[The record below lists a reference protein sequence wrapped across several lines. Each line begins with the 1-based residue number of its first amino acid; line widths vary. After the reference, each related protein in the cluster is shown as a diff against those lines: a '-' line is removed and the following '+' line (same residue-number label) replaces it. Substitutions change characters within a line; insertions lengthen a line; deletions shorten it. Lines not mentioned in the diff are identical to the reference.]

1 MTVSTEV
8 DHNEYTGNGVTA
20 SFPYTFRVFKKSDL
34 VVQVIDLDEN
44 ITVLALDTDYTV
56 TGAGGYNGG
65 NVILS
70 KALANGYQISISRE
84 LPVTQETDL
93 RNQGKFFAEVHEDA
107 FDKLTMLIQQVRSWL
122 SLALRKPSFVAN
134 YYDALNNYIRNLRDP
149 SRPQDAATKNYVDS
163 VADTNLNKTLRTP
176 EAIQS
181 LPDAISRANKIVAFD
196 SAGQPFATLPPSGSA
211 TDVLIELAKPTGAG
225 LIGFGYS
232 PYINRNIGDVLQ
244 DIPTNKYFGA
254 KCDGVTD
261 DTVAN
266 QTALDWSADNK
277 RDVIFV
283 GKSCITSRLVHNSGS
298 RVTHL
303 GEIKPRD
310 FSDDVVIEVKDD
322 AWRDPYNDGITAI
335 DTGDRVHIDGLYIA
349 PDTVIDAVG
358 ILGTDGV
365 DPIISRIRT
374 FNMRRGGIKIVKGYG
389 WNISNTSIIAPFDQN
404 NSHDYAGI
412 RHETSDSFYSN
423 VIVSGYTT
431 GIDMPGNANQV
442 SKAHCW
448 GMPSPDRTTRNM
460 LFGLKMSGSGNN
472 IVQFYAD
479 SPKKIDK
486 TQAASITN
494 GGIGYVIS
502 GFNNTFLSPRN
513 LSHQDCGL
521 KYGKVF
527 LISGTENT
535 FISPLIG
542 DYAYIEDDG
551 FFVFT
556 GSANP
561 LNNYVY
567 GGNMQSTYLYPI
579 ASGSYKPTVNIPC
592 TYSSQIYNHN
602 IIQKN
607 VMGRVVITCNITS
620 NSSGDSFYIQL
631 PPYLSAVSGM
641 ASGSIIN
648 NLTSSVRADSN
659 LFAVEPYVSNGKI
672 YFRRLFR
679 SGAADDIKQNMLNTG
694 NAFFDISI
702 NAR

>member
-1 MTVSTEV
+1 MSVPNQTPYIIYNANGLTTVFPFEFYIISAGDIQVTINGEAV
-8 DHNEYTGNGVTA
+8 TSGFTVAGVGNVGGGDINFLTPPANGAVVMLE
-20 SFPYTFRVFKKSDL
+20 RVVPTYRL
-34 VVQVIDLDEN
+34 
-44 ITVLALDTDYTV
+44 TDYQDNGDLLADTV
-56 TGAGGYNGG
+56 N
-65 NVILS
+65 
-70 KALANGYQISISRE
+70 K
-84 LPVTQETDL
+84 D
-93 RNQGKFFAEVHEDA
+93 
-107 FDKLTMLIQQVRSWL
+107 FDRLWMAIQRSFIYL
-122 SLALRKPSFVAN
+122 GLALRRPLFGGPF
-134 YYDALNNYIRNLRDP
+134 DAEGYRITKGADP
-149 SRPQDAATKNYVDS
+149 IGKQDFATKNYVDN
-163 VADTNLNKTLRTP
+163 VALDRVLRVP
-176 EAIQS
+176 ESHINPA
-181 LPDAISRANKIVAFD
+181 PGVDNRANKLLAFNNSGD
-196 SAGQPFATLPPSGSA
+196 PIAVLPESGSA
-211 TDVLIELAKPTGAG
+211 ADVLIELAKPTGAG

-423 VIVSGYTT
+423 VIASGYTT

-679 SGAADDIKQNMLNTG
+679 SGAADDIKQYMLNTG

>member
-1 MTVSTEV
+1 MNEMFSQGGKGSTGILTNKQAVARHFGVKQSEV
-8 DHNEYTGNGVTA
+8 VYFSVGAALSGYKVIYDKESQRAYSLPADLGSGVTA
-20 SFPYTFRVFKKSDL
+20 ISLSTAGVLVHSAGNVDLGALAVAREEYVTLPGSFATGVTINAKNEL
-34 VVQVIDLDEN
+34 VVFTDGKYRWDG
-44 ITVLALDTDYTV
+44 ALPKEVPADSSPTT
-56 TGAGGYNGG
+56 TGDVG
-65 NVILS
+65 V
-70 KALANGYQISISRE
+70 
-84 LPVTQETDL
+84 
-93 RNQGKFFAEVHEDA
+93 GK
-107 FDKLTMLIQQVRSWL
+107 WL
-122 SLALRKPSFVAN
+122 SVGDASLRADLA
-134 YYDALNNYIRNLRDP
+134 
-149 SRPQDAATKNYVDS
+149 
-163 VADTNLNKTLRTP
+163 
-176 EAIQS
+176 E
-181 LPDAISRANKIVAFD
+181 
-196 SAGQPFATLPPSGSA
+196 
-211 TDVLIELAKPTGAG
+211 PTGAG

-283 GKSCITSRLVHNSGS
+283 GKSCITRRLVHNSGS

-335 DTGDRVHIDGLYIA
+335 DTGDRVHIDGLCIA
-349 PDTVIDAVG
+349 PDSVIDAVG

-365 DPIISRIRT
+365 DPIISRLRT

-389 WNISNTSIIAPFDQN
+389 WNISNISIIAPFDQN

-412 RHETSDSFYSN
+412 RHETSDSFYSS

-448 GMPSPDRTTRNM
+448 GMSLPDRTTRNM

-527 LISGTENT
+527 LISGSENT

-542 DYAYIEDDG
+542 DYDYIEDDG
-551 FFVFT
+551 FFTFT
-556 GSANP
+556 GSASP

-620 NSSGDSFYIQL
+620 NSSDDSFYIQL

-648 NLTSSVRADSN
+648 NLTSSVRADNN

-672 YFRRLFR
+672 YFRRLLR

>member
-1 MTVSTEV
+1 MAKAWKDVIASPQYQALAPEQKAQAQEQYFNEVVAPQAGENAEQAKQAFYSAYPRGLLEKGNIDIHNRPVVKNSDGSISTVRSMSTNIDGREVLIPTVS
-8 DHNEYTGNGVTA
+8 DDG
-20 SFPYTFRVFKKSDL
+20 RIMSD
-34 VVQVIDLDEN
+34 D
-44 ITVLALDTDYTV
+44 
-56 TGAGGYNGG
+56 
-65 NVILS
+65 
-70 KALANGYQISISRE
+70 
-84 LPVTQETDL
+84 
-93 RNQGKFFAEVHEDA
+93 
-107 FDKLTMLIQQVRSWL
+107 
-122 SLALRKPSFVAN
+122 
-134 YYDALNNYIRNLRDP
+134 
-149 SRPQDAATKNYVDS
+149 
-163 VADTNLNKTLRTP
+163 
-176 EAIQS
+176 EAIDNFMRTGKHLGMFDNPDDATAYAESLHNQQADEYLPRKNQATQQPVQQS
-181 LPDAISRANKIVAFD
+181 TQAAPQQQKEEPSLMQQAGDWLTGGQ
-196 SAGQPFATLPPSGSA
+196 SAGQIAEQAGRGLVRQQLESSSGADIVMTGSA
-211 TDVLIELAKPTGAG
+211 PFIVR
-225 LIGFGYS
+225 S
-232 PYINRNIGDVLQ
+232 VGDILK

-261 DTVAN
+261 DTIAN

-283 GKSCITSRLVHNSGS
+283 GKSCITERLIHKSGS

-349 PDTVIDAVG
+349 PDSVIDAVG

-365 DPIISRIRT
+365 DPIISRLRT

-389 WNISNTSIIAPFDQN
+389 WNISNISIIAPFDQN

-431 GIDMPGNANQV
+431 GLDMPGNANQV

-448 GMPSPDRTTRNM
+448 GMSSPDRTTRNM

-472 IVQFYAD
+472 VVQFYSD
-479 SPKKIDK
+479 SPKKINK

-527 LISGTENT
+527 LISGSENT

-551 FFVFT
+551 FFTFT
-556 GSANP
+556 DSASP

-592 TYSSQIYNHN
+592 TYTNQSYTHN
-602 IIQKN
+602 ILQKN
-607 VMGRVVITCNITS
+607 VIGRVVITCNITN
-620 NSSGDSFYIQL
+620 NSSGDTFYIQL
-631 PPYLSAVSGM
+631 PPYLSTIAGSAV
-641 ASGSIIN
+641 GSITN
-648 NLTSSVRADSN
+648 NLTTSIRSDTN
-659 LFAVEPYVSNGKI
+659 LFAVEPYVADGRI
-672 YFRRLFR
+672 YFRRIFR
-679 SGAADDIKQNMLNTG
+679 AGASDDIKQNMFNTG

>member
-1 MTVSTEV
+1 MSDITANVVVSMPSQLFTMARSFKAV
-8 DHNEYTGNGVTA
+8 ANGKI
-20 SFPYTFRVFKKSDL
+20 YIGK
-34 VVQVIDLDEN
+34 I
-44 ITVLALDTDYTV
+44 DTDPVNPENQIQVYV
-56 TGAGGYNGG
+56 ENEDGSHVPVSQPIIINAAGYPVYNGQIAKFVTVQG
-65 NVILS
+65 HSMAVYDAYGVQQFYYPNVL
-70 KALANGYQISISRE
+70 KYDPDQLRQE
-84 LPVTQETDL
+84 LESSSGADIVMTGSAP
-93 RNQGKFFAEVHEDA
+93 F
-107 FDKLTMLIQQVRSWL
+107 IVRS
-122 SLALRKPSFVAN
+122 V
-134 YYDALNNYIRNLRDP
+134 
-149 SRPQDAATKNYVDS
+149 
-163 VADTNLNKTLRTP
+163 
-176 EAIQS
+176 
-181 LPDAISRANKIVAFD
+181 
-196 SAGQPFATLPPSGSA
+196 
-211 TDVLIELAKPTGAG
+211 
-225 LIGFGYS
+225 
-232 PYINRNIGDVLQ
+232 GDILK

-261 DTVAN
+261 DTIAN

-277 RDVIFV
+277 RDIIFV
-283 GKSCITSRLVHNSGS
+283 GKSCITERLIHKSGS

-335 DTGDRVHIDGLYIA
+335 DTGDRVHIDGLCIA
-349 PDTVIDAVG
+349 PDSVIDAVG

-365 DPIISRIRT
+365 DPIISRLRT

-389 WNISNTSIIAPFDQN
+389 WNISNISIIAPFDQN

-423 VIVSGYTT
+423 VIASGYTT
-431 GIDMPGNANQV
+431 GLDMPGNANQV

-448 GMPSPDRTTRNM
+448 GMSSPDRTTRNM

-472 IVQFYAD
+472 VVQFYSD
-479 SPKKIDK
+479 SPKKINK

-527 LISGTENT
+527 LISGSENT

-551 FFVFT
+551 FFTFT
-556 GSANP
+556 DSASP

-592 TYSSQIYNHN
+592 TYTNQSYTHN
-602 IIQKN
+602 ILQKN
-607 VMGRVVITCNITS
+607 VIGRVVITCNITN
-620 NSSGDSFYIQL
+620 NSSGDTFYIQL
-631 PPYLSAVSGM
+631 PPYLSTIAGSAV
-641 ASGSIIN
+641 GSIIN
-648 NLTSSVRADSN
+648 NLTTSIRSDTN
-659 LFAVEPYVSNGKI
+659 LFAVEPYVADGRI
-672 YFRRLFR
+672 YFRRIFR
-679 SGAADDIKQNMLNTG
+679 AGASDDIKQNMFNTG